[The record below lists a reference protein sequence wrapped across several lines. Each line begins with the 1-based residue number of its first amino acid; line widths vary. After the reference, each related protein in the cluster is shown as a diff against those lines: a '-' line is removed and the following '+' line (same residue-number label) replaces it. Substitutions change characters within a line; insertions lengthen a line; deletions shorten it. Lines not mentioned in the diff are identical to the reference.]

1 MKFDL
6 ADLRIFLAAVDGGS
20 LTAAAARN
28 NIVVA
33 AVSARI
39 RRLETAF
46 NLELFVRTGR
56 GIKPTAPGE
65 MLAHH
70 ARRVLEEARKTELEL
85 EEFAYGRSG
94 GVRLLSNTNMLFEH
108 MPKAIGTFLAANPEI
123 SVTISD
129 KPSLE
134 VVNMLR
140 NGDADIGVVAAS
152 ADMTGLERFEFVPD
166 RLVLV
171 AATDRPLEDSVS
183 FARILDLPIIGVAAD
198 AALSQF
204 LSRQANELGR
214 RVKIR
219 MRTEGF
225 ESLCAMVESDAG
237 VGIVPE
243 SAARR
248 HGKIMN
254 IRSVAIAENWSS
266 RKLYLCVRNRQQLPR
281 YAQRLLAHL
290 LAYADAL
297 SGAGLNDADG

>member
-65 MLAHH
+65 MLAQH

-123 SVTISD
+123 SVTVSD

-140 NGDADIGVVAAS
+140 NGDADIGVVAVS
-152 ADMTGLERFEFVPD
+152 ADMTGLEQFEFVAD

-171 AATDRPLEDSVS
+171 AAADRLVEEPIP
-183 FARILDLPIIGVAAD
+183 FARVLDLPIIGVTAD
-198 AALSQF
+198 SALSQF
-204 LSRQANELGR
+204 LSRQAHELGR
-214 RVKIR
+214 RATIR

-225 ESLCAMVESDAG
+225 ESLCTMVETNAG
-237 VGIVPE
+237 VGIIPE

-248 HGKIMN
+248 YGKFMN
-254 IRSVAIAENWSS
+254 IRSIVIDESWSS

-290 LAYADAL
+290 LNYADAL
-297 SGAGLNDADG
+297 AEPGQDSGKG